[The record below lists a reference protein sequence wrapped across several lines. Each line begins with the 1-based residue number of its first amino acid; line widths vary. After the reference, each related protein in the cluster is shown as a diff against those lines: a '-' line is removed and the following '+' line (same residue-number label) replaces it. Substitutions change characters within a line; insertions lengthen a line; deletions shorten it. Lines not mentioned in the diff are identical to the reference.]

1 MSKGSLT
8 TYLGSA
14 NTLGDQAIFVSVF
27 DPNPVILRASKR
39 KTGTCAIE
47 DTEYLATKLT
57 NYCDLYQL
65 HLFCSIVK
73 LQFIGTKTYDMHRM
87 LHDIYLVLSGLK
99 FVSKVDGNTISLIPN
114 TLYQNFIK
122 LTPLLPSNTT
132 SWSLSLVSLFYNALG
147 VELQEI
153 PSGLPGTFYPTI

>member
-1 MSKGSLT
+1 MT
-8 TYLGSA
+8 TYLGSV
-14 NTLGDQAIFVSVF
+14 NSLGDQAIFDSVF

-47 DTEYLATKLT
+47 DTEYLAKQLT
-57 NYCDLYQL
+57 NYRDLYQL

-73 LQFIGTKTYDMHRM
+73 LQFIRTKTYDMHRM
-87 LHDIYLVLSGLK
+87 LHDIYLALSGLK
-99 FVSKVDGNTISLIPN
+99 CVSKVNGNTIYLIPN
-114 TLYQNFIK
+114 TLYQHFIE
-122 LTPLLPSNTT
+122 LTPLLPPNTT
-132 SWSLSLVSLFYNALG
+132 SWSFSLVSLFYNALS